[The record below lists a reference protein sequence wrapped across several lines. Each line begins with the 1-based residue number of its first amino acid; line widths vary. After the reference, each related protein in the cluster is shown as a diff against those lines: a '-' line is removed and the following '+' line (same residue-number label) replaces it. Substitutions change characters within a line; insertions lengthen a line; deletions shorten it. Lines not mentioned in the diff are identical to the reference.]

1 MDNGASSYRRFLDG
15 DNNGFVEI
23 VRIYNDGLVLYL
35 NSFVNNISVA
45 DELAEETFVKLGIN
59 KPRYTGKSSFK
70 TWLYAVG
77 RNIAIDYI
85 RKNAK
90 EKTVSLDDCAERADE
105 ELLEN
110 RCIKEEQKIVLYRAM
125 NKLKPGYK
133 QILWLIYF
141 EGFSCKEAARI
152 MKKSVHNIES
162 LASRARQSL
171 KAKLNEEGFVNEKL

>member
-45 DELAEETFVKLGIN
+45 DELAEETFVKLGIK

-105 ELLEN
+105 ELLES

-171 KAKLNEEGFVNEKL
+171 KAELNEEGFVNEKL